1 MKKISRMISM
11 MLATALLA
19 SAAAFPAYADT
30 KTISS
35 VKITLDF
42 DLEVGDDL
50 PDIEIDDNVRVSSGA
65 RYEIADADWSS
76 SKNREVEIGETY
88 ALKVT
93 LAVKDSD
100 EYRFKGTYRSSNVSV
115 SGGTFSSASRQDSG
129 RELMLTVRTKPVKGE
144 YESPEDAY
152 WRDSGL
158 GNARWSK
165 VDGASR
171 YDVTLYR
178 GSSKVYELTSY
189 DGTSFNFYPWMTK
202 AGTYSFKV
210 RAVPK
215 TGDDYASKS
224 SWTESDE
231 IYIAQEDVSDGSG
244 QVDPGSAGNSSTG
257 QVGWIKENN
266 RWWFRYPDGSFPKN
280 SWQYIS
286 DQWYLFDKDGWMLTG
301 WQQVNG
307 QYFYLNEGGNM
318 ATGWLNWNNRW
329 YYLNPV
335 SDGNRGM
342 MIKGWYT
349 INGYQYCFG
358 ADGVML
364 EGWNEVDGN
373 WYYFYPGAGNKA
385 VNTYIDGFYVDANG
399 VWRK

>member
-1 MKKISRMISM
+1 

-129 RELMLTVRTKPVKGE
+129 RELKLTLRTKPVKGE
-144 YESPEDAY
+144 YEPPEDAY

-224 SWTESDE
+224 
-231 IYIAQEDVSDGSG
+231 
-244 QVDPGSAGNSSTG
+244 
-257 QVGWIKENN
+257 
-266 RWWFRYPDGSFPKN
+266 